1 MSKTLMPRATAIWL
15 IENTSLTFQQIA
27 DFCGLHILE
36 IESLANNEIGT
47 NLVGCSPITSSQL
60 TSEEIHRCEA
70 DPNATLQLKIIPE
83 LENYNTKQRK
93 YTPKAKRND
102 KPNAILWLIKYYPEI
117 PDKDICDLIGT
128 TTRTVHSIR
137 NKTYKNISTLTP
149 RDPAVIGLC
158 TSQDLEFC
166 ISKLKRE

>member
-1 MSKTLMPRATAIWL
+1 MPRATAIWL
-15 IENTSLTFQQIA
+15 IENTALTFEQIA

-47 NLVGCSPITSSQL
+47 NLIGFSPIMSSQL
-60 TSEEIHRCEA
+60 TNEEIQRCEN
-70 DPNATLQLKIIPE
+70 DPEARLQLKVIPE
-83 LENYNTKQRK
+83 LEIENNKRQHK

-102 KPNAILWLIKYYPEI
+102 KPNGILWLVKYYPEM
-117 PDKDICDLIGT
+117 PDSDICELLGT

-137 NKTYKNISTLTP
+137 NKTYKNMSSLSP
-149 RDPAVIGLC
+149 KDPSHAGLC
-158 TSQDLEFC
+158 SAQDLEFF

>member
-1 MSKTLMPRATAIWL
+1 MPRATAIWL
-15 IENTSLTFQQIA
+15 IENTSLTFEQIA

-47 NLVGCSPITSSQL
+47 NLVGFSPILSSQL
-60 TSEEIHRCEA
+60 TSEEIHRCENN
-70 DPNATLQLKIIPE
+70 PESRLQLKVIPE
-83 LENYNTKQRK
+83 LENDDGKRQHR

-102 KPNAILWLIKYYPEI
+102 KPNAILWLIKYYPEM
-117 PDKDICDLIGT
+117 PDNDICDLLGT

-137 NKTYKNISTLTP
+137 NKTYKNISTLVP
-149 RDPAVIGLC
+149 RDPSNIGLC
-158 TSQDLEFC
+158 TSQDLEFF